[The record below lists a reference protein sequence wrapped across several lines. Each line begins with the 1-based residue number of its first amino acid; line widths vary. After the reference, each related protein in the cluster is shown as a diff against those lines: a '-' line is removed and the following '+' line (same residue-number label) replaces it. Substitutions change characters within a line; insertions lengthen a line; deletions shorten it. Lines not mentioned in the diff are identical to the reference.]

1 MEYLNL
7 LVDTK
12 KEFTSYLI
20 SYLYPE
26 INKGIDS
33 IYLYCKKNS
42 MDNKTDILF
51 LFQKMLLEI
60 PKWNKNVVYKETNR
74 IKQNISYL
82 DDLLTAV
89 FISNVRLLCSIKSSQ
104 KKIKLK
110 IPKLEIFIHK
120 CYIQCARDFYETLYL
135 FDENNN
141 KLTIQ
146 KNKKKIQYSI
156 KHAIEIVI
164 RDFLPIKSILSD
176 YLESNLSDNNEPIIN
191 DELINIINENNE
203 NKEHNEDNEN
213 KQNNNEDN
221 LSSNNESLDKNI
233 NENLENCDNNLNIN
247 NIVIESNEINPLEEI
262 VDNPNILYTQCN
274 NSNNLEE
281 KLIKLNTN

>member
-12 KEFTSYLI
+12 KEFSCILI

-26 INKGIDS
+26 ITRGINS
-33 IYLYCKKNS
+33 IYFHCKKISNEN
-42 MDNKTDILF
+42 NKDVLVM
-51 LFQKMLLEI
+51 FQQMLLEI
-60 PKWNKNVVYKETNR
+60 PKWNKSIINKETNR
-74 IKQNISYL
+74 IKSNMNYI

-89 FISNVRLLCSIKSSQ
+89 FISNTRLLCSIKSSQ

-146 KNKKKIQYSI
+146 KNKKQIEYLIKNSI
-156 KHAIEIVI
+156 ETVI
-164 RDFLPIKSILSD
+164 RNFLPIKTILTD
-176 YLESNLSDNNEPIIN
+176 YLETNLSEHETDIN
-191 DELINIINENNE
+191 QELVNIINNEKESNKEDTHKNESDNKKLSDEKEIQENNNYE
-203 NKEHNEDNEN
+203 
-213 KQNNNEDN
+213 KQNDDLPKINIDN
-221 LSSNNESLDKNI
+221 I
-233 NENLENCDNNLNIN
+233 I
-247 NIVIESNEINPLEEI
+247 IESNDINPIEDI
-262 VDNPNILYTQCN
+262 IDSPNILFDKTK
-274 NSNNLEE
+274 LKE